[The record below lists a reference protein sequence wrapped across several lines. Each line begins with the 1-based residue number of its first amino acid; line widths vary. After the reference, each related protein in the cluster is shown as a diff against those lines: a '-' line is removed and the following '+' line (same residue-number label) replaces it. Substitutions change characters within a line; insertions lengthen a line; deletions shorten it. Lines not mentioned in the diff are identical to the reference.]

1 MFSDGYSCSQAV
13 FVPYAEKLG
22 VDGETAG
29 RVASGFGSGMQ
40 TGGVCG
46 VVSGA
51 FMALGLKFGEN
62 KQASYAKTADF
73 MERFLNRNPS
83 IECPDLLEAD
93 IRTEEGKAKIKN
105 ESLREN
111 ICSKLVTDACE
122 ILEEMGV

>member
-1 MFSDGYSCSQAV
+1 V

-22 VDGETAG
+22 IDGETAG

-40 TGGVCG
+40 TGGTCG

-62 KQASYAKTADF
+62 KQAAYAKTAEF
-73 MERFLNRNPS
+73 MEHFLKHNPS
-83 IECPDLLEAD
+83 ITCPDLLGAD
-93 IRTEEGKAKIKN
+93 VRTEEGKIKIKS

-111 ICSKLVTDACE
+111 VCSKLVTDACE